1 MRARKHLVPLLAL
14 ALAAAPAA
22 AQDAGLPPIPA
33 KPAALAPDTPVAK
46 VNGQVIP
53 ESAVQRCFRVKRVPP
68 NREAEARPHI
78 VEFLVDTALADQYLA
93 QLKVEADKKEVNNRV
108 EQIFAEIK
116 KDNKKVEDV
125 LKDLG
130 FTEAEFRAQVE
141 ADARWEKFV
150 TDQATDEKLKKFFEA
165 NKETFDGSQVRAR
178 HVLLTPSE
186 ADAKATEAAVTKLRQ
201 IKKEV
206 EEAGSAAVAKLPAN
220 ADAFTKKKTYNDAAE
235 AAFSDAARKDSCCG
249 SREAGGDV
257 LWFSRVHDMVEPFSK
272 AAFALEPFQMSDVV
286 KSQVGYH
293 LILVTDRR
301 AGHEVKF
308 EDVKAQVKEVYG
320 ERLRDAVL
328 AAMRPR
334 AKIEITPAKAE

>member
-1 MRARKHLVPLLAL
+1 MCLVPLLAL

-22 AQDAGLPPIPA
+22 AQDTGALPPIPA
-33 KPAALAPDTPVAK
+33 KPPALAPDTPVAK

-53 ESAVQRCFRVKRVPP
+53 ESAVQRCFRLKGVPAS
-68 NREAEARPHI
+68 READARPHI
-78 VEFLVDTALADQYLA
+78 LDFLVDKALVDQYLA
-93 QLKVEADKKEVNNRV
+93 QLKVEADKKEVETRA

-125 LKDLG
+125 LKTLG
-130 FTEAEFRAQVE
+130 FTEAEFRAEIE
-141 ADARWEKFV
+141 ADLRWDKFV

-165 NKETFDGSQVRAR
+165 NKESFDGTQVRAR
-178 HVLLTPSE
+178 HVLLSPSA
-186 ADAKATEAAVTKLRQ
+186 ADAKATEEAAAKLRQ

-206 EEAGSAAVAKLPAN
+206 EEAGNAASAKLPAN
-220 ADAFTKKKTYNDAAE
+220 ADAFTKKRTYNDAAE
-235 AAFSDAARKDSCCG
+235 AAFAEAARKTSCCG
-249 SREAGGDV
+249 SRESGGDV
-257 LWFSRVHDMVEPFSK
+257 LWFSRVHDMVEPFAK

-308 EDVKAQVKEVYG
+308 EDVKAAVKEVYG

-334 AKIEITPAKAE
+334 AKIEVTPAKAE